1 LIQQKF
7 NYLQNIET
15 ETKSTGRTYFTPAG
29 NFPSI
34 TTILGKTANNIWLQR
49 WIDKVGVE
57 EAARIS
63 KIATDRG
70 SLVHSYAERFF
81 NNEDISLDLSKEN
94 YDVNI
99 MSKGIIKEVRSGL
112 TELWGQEAPLWST
125 ELKFAGRADMI
136 GTWKQIP
143 SIIDFKT
150 SKKKKS
156 GTEIKDYFLQT
167 AGYAFAHNELFNT
180 RIYNLVIIIAI
191 ENGDVQIFEKPTTP
205 FIPDLRNRISQYY
218 KNENL

>member
-1 LIQQKF
+1 MTLQKF

-15 ETKSTGRTYFTPAG
+15 ETKPSGRIYFTPDG

-34 TTILGKTANNIWLQR
+34 TTILGKTSNNIWLQR
-49 WIDKVGVE
+49 WIDKVGEE

-81 NNEDISLDLSKEN
+81 NNEDITSDLSREN
-94 YDVNI
+94 YDVI
-99 MSKGIIKEVRSGL
+99 LMSKGIINQVRNGL
-112 TELWGQEAPLWST
+112 TELWSQEAPLWSK

-136 GTWKQIP
+136 GTWKQVP

-156 GTEIKDYFLQT
+156 GTDIKDYFLQT
-167 AGYAFAHNELFNT
+167 TGYAFAHNELFNT

-191 ENGDVQIFEKPTTP
+191 ENGDVQVFEKSIAP
-205 FIPDLRNRISQYY
+205 FIPDLRNRIGQYY
-218 KNENL
+218 KYANI